1 MDRRAASYR
10 EFWPL
15 YLAEHGRPAT
25 RGLHYLGTGLG
36 LVMLAAAAF
45 FRDWRLLIVALFVGY
60 GFAWLGHAFV
70 ERNRPATFRHPLWSF
85 VSDFACSPCGCPA
98 AWGGNWR
105 TTGSLGRGRGRRL
118 RPSAEDKGH
127 PRGWPLGSDCRT
139 ETGYWELLSTFGV

>member
-36 LVMLAAAAF
+36 LIMLAAAAF

-70 ERNRPATFRHPLWSF
+70 ERNRMHPVNTPLWIKPRKST
-85 VSDFACSPCGCPA
+85 
-98 AWGGNWR
+98 N
-105 TTGSLGRGRGRRL
+105 LRL
-118 RPSAEDKGH
+118 RR
-127 PRGWPLGSDCRT
+127 PRDQIGGSSGWLRLP
-139 ETGYWELLSTFGV
+139 

>member
-10 EFWPL
+10 EFWTT

-85 VSDFACSPCGCPA
+85 VSDFRMFALWLSG
-98 AWGGNWR
+98 R
-105 TTGSLGRGRGRRL
+105 LGRELAHHGITGARPGAP
-118 RPSAEDKGH
+118 PSA
-127 PRGWPLGSDCRT
+127 
-139 ETGYWELLSTFGV
+139 